1 MHISINGGRI
11 LKNLSDTVRVITVKT
26 CGLNIVFLS
35 MIPVSVRKRK
45 FLLAYIFRS
54 MNAS

>member
-35 MIPVSVRKRK
+35 MIPVSVRKLK